1 MCLKRWISPYRKNK
15 QSKDLSKVIKTKQ
28 LHEKEWLKV
37 EGVTA
42 IGIGTDNDNTVI
54 IVSYSGSSETIR
66 EIIPQKV
73 EEIPVIFRYSGE
85 IRAGKL

>member
-1 MCLKRWISPYRKNK
+1 M
-15 QSKDLSKVIKTKQ
+15 
-28 LHEKEWLKV
+28 

-85 IRAGKL
+85 MRAGKL